1 MIPADTNRTLAIFH
15 LDVLF
20 ANLPGRII
28 EIGKKSATVL
38 LEERLRKALMYV
50 QINKYPLL
58 QRYMLKVAYRF
69 PDPPARYHNIVSW
82 ALRTRMLIIRY
93 LFLPRPE
100 FLRKEFIPS
109 APDSMTGRFN
119 SVEYLSYPWYV
130 KPTLS
135 RRWGPKSWM
144 TRLLGRKLPGDD
156 GNQYAPEG
164 YTFAEIG
171 PNAQSGKGVKEMEDT
186 CARLTRTRGGCPF

>member
-69 PDPPARYHNIVSW
+69 PDPPAR
-82 ALRTRMLIIRY
+82 
-93 LFLPRPE
+93 
-100 FLRKEFIPS
+100 
-109 APDSMTGRFN
+109 
-119 SVEYLSYPWYV
+119 
-130 KPTLS
+130 
-135 RRWGPKSWM
+135 
-144 TRLLGRKLPGDD
+144 
-156 GNQYAPEG
+156 
-164 YTFAEIG
+164 
-171 PNAQSGKGVKEMEDT
+171 
-186 CARLTRTRGGCPF
+186 